1 VSLLQTETPNH
12 RQHSFCLTES
22 SEQGTFFVSHQD
34 GTKLLAHVHSAAF
47 MGLGCTEM
55 SHVVMPLRQDETVL
69 VVLRLSKLDITP
81 GANGIATFT
90 SLRETS
96 ALAENIR
103 HGGCSA
109 GSWHCLP

>member
-1 VSLLQTETPNH
+1 
-12 RQHSFCLTES
+12 
-22 SEQGTFFVSHQD
+22 
-34 GTKLLAHVHSAAF
+34 